1 MASTG
6 APGQAHGDPW
16 QAWEEA
22 LDQVL
27 LPAQRR
33 VGNIPMPEV
42 LQRILDSFVEFDAG
56 SFGLDLPEGDIGPLA
71 APTAPE
77 SRAGSRRSQAA

>member
-71 APTAPE
+71 APPAPE